1 MSMNDTIASALS
13 KINNA
18 EKASKKVVVLTPSSK
33 LLKQTLELLN
43 KHNYVGEFVE
53 ETDSHG
59 SRITLNL
66 IGEINSIGAIKPR
79 YAVKLEEFE
88 KFEKRFLPAKNFGFL
103 IVSTN
108 KGLMTHKEAK
118 EQKIGGRLIAYCY

>member
-1 MSMNDTIASALS
+1 MNDTIASALS

-18 EKASKKVVVLTPSSK
+18 EKASKKIVVLTPSSK
-33 LLKQTLELLN
+33 LLRQTLELLN

-66 IGEINSIGAIKPR
+66 LGEINQIGAVKPR
-79 YAVKLEEFE
+79 YAVKIEDFE
-88 KFEKRFLPAKNFGFL
+88 KFEKRFLPAKDFGFL
-103 IVSTN
+103 IVSTS

-118 EQKIGGRLIAYCY
+118 EQKLGGRLIAYCY

>member
-33 LLKQTLELLN
+33 LLKQILELLN
-43 KHNYVGEFVE
+43 AHNYVGEFVE

-66 IGEINSIGAIKPR
+66 IGEINKIGAVKPR

-88 KFEKRFLPAKNFGFL
+88 KFEKRFLPAKDFGFL
-103 IVSTN
+103 IVSTS

>member
-18 EKASKKVVVLTPSSK
+18 EKATKKVVLLSPSSK
-33 LLKQTLELLN
+33 LLKQILELLN

-66 IGEINSIGAIKPR
+66 LGEINKIGAIKPR
-79 YAVKLEEFE
+79 YAVKVEEYE
-88 KFEKRFLPAKNFGFL
+88 KFEKRYLPAKDFGFL
-103 IVSTN
+103 IVSTS
-108 KGLMTHKEAK
+108 KGLMTHIEAK
-118 EQKIGGRLIAYCY
+118 KQNLGGRLIAYCY